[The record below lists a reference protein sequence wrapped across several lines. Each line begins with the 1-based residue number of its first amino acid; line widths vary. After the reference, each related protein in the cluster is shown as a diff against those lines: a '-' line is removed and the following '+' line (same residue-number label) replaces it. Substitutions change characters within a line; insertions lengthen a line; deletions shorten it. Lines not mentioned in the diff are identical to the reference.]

1 MNAWIA
7 LLRAPAALTVPGDT
21 LAGAAAAGKPLRGRR
36 RVLPLASV
44 ALYWSGMALNDW
56 ADRTVDAIERPER
69 PIPSGR
75 ITPSQALAVAGAL
88 SASGLCLAAVGG
100 GRDALWIALPLTG
113 AIWAYD
119 TKLKSTPAGPAA
131 MGLCRALDVLLGAG
145 GARWRS
151 AIRPAAVLAGHTVGV
166 TVLSRGEV
174 HGGSR
179 AAGFGALAGTA
190 LSAIVATGG
199 RKPLPRIASSA
210 CALGYARGV
219 GGAQLAAGRDPS
231 AKSVRK
237 ATVAGIHGMVPLQAG
252 LAARQGSLAGAALV
266 VALLPVVRR
275 LSRRTSPT

>member
-21 LAGAAAAGKPLRGRR
+21 LAGAAAAGRPLRGRR
-36 RVLPLASV
+36 CVLPLASV

-56 ADRTVDAIERPER
+56 ADRTVDAVERPER

-75 ITPSQALAVAGAL
+75 ITPSQALAAAVAL
-88 SASGLCLAAVGG
+88 SASGLGLAAFGG

-113 AIWAYD
+113 SIWAYD

-145 GARWRS
+145 GTRWRS
-151 AIRPAAVLAGHTVGV
+151 AVRPAAVLAGHTVGV
-166 TVLSRGEV
+166 TALSRGEV

-179 AAGFGALAGTA
+179 AAGLGALAGTA
-190 LSAIVATGG
+190 LSAMVASGG

-210 CALGYARGV
+210 CALGYAHGV
-219 GGAQLAAGRDPS
+219 GSAQLAAGRDPS

-252 LAARQGSLAGAALV
+252 LAARHGSLAGAALV